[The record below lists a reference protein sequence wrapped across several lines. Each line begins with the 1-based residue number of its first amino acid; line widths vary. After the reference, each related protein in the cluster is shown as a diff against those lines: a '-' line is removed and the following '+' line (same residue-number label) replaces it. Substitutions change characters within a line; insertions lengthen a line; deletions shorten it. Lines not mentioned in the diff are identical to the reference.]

1 MLSPIGN
8 ARMPRNKAKPSGRL
22 NSWTIPPSP
31 RENKPRFPR
40 ELPIDVAYIGGQ
52 QDTEPLMAV
61 ADTLTDMGDAKYTT
75 NSITDKFWIRF

>member
-1 MLSPIGN
+1 
-8 ARMPRNKAKPSGRL
+8 MPRNKAKPSGRL

-31 RENKPRFPR
+31 RENKRRRPTPR

-52 QDTEPLMAV
+52 QDTESLMAV
-61 ADTLTDMGDAKYTT
+61 ADTLTDMGGAKYTT